1 MSSKLQYPAG
11 IDLGSS
17 RTRCVIC
24 VLEDGHLR
32 FLGASS
38 VPSSGWHRGRLA
50 DPGEVSACIARA
62 VREAETN
69 AQVLVESAVLG
80 MGGATIEGI
89 EGRGIYEFGRAHTI
103 TPEDLSYSVNRATK
117 GHMGDDRMLLHVMA
131 QDFILDGQAGYRY
144 PVGDRCARLEAN
156 VMLITAS
163 IREHQ
168 SLVAAAH
175 HAHLAVDETVF
186 EPVAAAYAA
195 LLAEQ
200 RENGAAVVDIGMYSS
215 GLAVYDGESLVG
227 AASLPVC
234 ADHFTRDL
242 VLCLRAVHGVAI
254 SYEDAEVLKRD
265 HGSAV
270 REPSTENTLVEIP
283 SSDRHQSYTITR
295 GQINEILTSRAEELF
310 HYVQREL
317 RRCGMDQG
325 LMEGVFLTG
334 GGARLNGMADAAES
348 VLKCRTQFG
357 IAVGIENWPQNFDD
371 PAWTNVAGLC
381 MYAARLKMRKPARR
395 KPPDPLSLLGLR

>member
-1 MSSKLQYPAG
+1 MRSKPLYPAG

-17 RTRCVIC
+17 RTRCVIS

-38 VPSSGWHRGRLA
+38 VPSSGWHKGRLA
-50 DPGEVSACIARA
+50 DPGEVSMSIARA

-89 EGRGIYEFGRAHTI
+89 EGRGIYEFGRAQTL
-103 TPEDLSYSVNRATK
+103 TSEDLSYAVNRASM

-156 VMLITAS
+156 ALLVTTS

-175 HAHLAVDETVF
+175 HAHVAVDETVF
-186 EPVAAAYAA
+186 EPVAGAYAA
-195 LLAEQ
+195 VLAEQ
-200 RENGAAVVDIGMYSS
+200 RDNGTAVVDIGMHSS
-215 GLAVYDGESLVG
+215 GIAIYDGESLVG
-227 AASLPVC
+227 AASIPVS

-254 SYEDAEVLKRD
+254 SYEDAEALKRE
-265 HGSAV
+265 HGSAL
-270 REPSTENTLVEIP
+270 RDPSSENTLVEVP
-283 SSDRHQSYTITR
+283 SSDRHQSYTVTR
-295 GQINEILTSRAEELF
+295 GQIIEILKDRAEELF
-310 HYVQREL
+310 HYVRREL
-317 RRCGMDQG
+317 RRSGMDRS
-325 LMEGVFLTG
+325 LME
-334 GGARLNGMADAAES
+334 
-348 VLKCRTQFG
+348 
-357 IAVGIENWPQNFDD
+357 
-371 PAWTNVAGLC
+371 
-381 MYAARLKMRKPARR
+381 
-395 KPPDPLSLLGLR
+395 